1 MGIGRM
7 LKRRWRAVTLLGCA
21 VITCA
26 LFVIRPWSS
35 QPAAGW
41 ELLVQI
47 AAVLT
52 AGLTLFGL
60 FVPAAPRCQASREES
75 DRKR

>member
-1 MGIGRM
+1 M
-7 LKRRWRAVTLLGCA
+7 LKRRWRAVTLLVCA
-21 VITCA
+21 VVICG

-60 FVPAAPRCQASREES
+60 CVPAALRCKASCKES
-75 DRKR
+75 DRER

>member
-1 MGIGRM
+1 M
-7 LKRRWRAVTLLGCA
+7 LKHRWRSATLLACA
-21 VITCA
+21 IVVYA

-41 ELLVQI
+41 EMLVQI

-52 AGLTLFGL
+52 AGLALFGL
-60 FVPAAPRCQASREES
+60 IVPAAPGRKTGREES
-75 DRKR
+75 AGER

>member
-1 MGIGRM
+1 M
-7 LKRRWRAVTLLGCA
+7 LKRRWRAVTLLVCA
-21 VITCA
+21 VVICA

-60 FVPAAPRCQASREES
+60 CVPAALRAKASRDES
-75 DRKR
+75 ASER

>member
-1 MGIGRM
+1 M
-7 LKRRWRAVTLLGCA
+7 LKRRWRAVTLLACA
-21 VITCA
+21 VVICT
-26 LFVIRPWSS
+26 LFVIRPWA
-35 QPAAGW
+35 QEPAAGW

-52 AGLTLFGL
+52 AGLALFGL